1 MRSCSKLSESRSNCG
16 FHLKSS
22 ASTGDVNFLCGGMR
36 NRPSHP
42 CVLDCAH
49 SSSSV
54 HIHFGSRGEMSLS
67 PINRMEKS
75 PRLWTNKKEDPWE
88 LQFQRD
94 IHKHIRLLF
103 EVLRWQT
110 SLCRFL
116 ANRLFVV
123 LWPHFPTCVPPP
135 TLCYW
140 TPREPHSP
148 LLELPCQQ
156 RHEQKQSIALPW
168 PWCPLHLFF
177 SGAQKPKRCPGLGLF
192 YAFLSSVFFTVIAL
206 LVKTIQ
212 GVHAIEISAIRCFF
226 QMLFVVPLLIYKKWV
241 P

>member
-1 MRSCSKLSESRSNCG
+1 
-16 FHLKSS
+16 
-22 ASTGDVNFLCGGMR
+22 
-36 NRPSHP
+36 
-42 CVLDCAH
+42 
-49 SSSSV
+49 
-54 HIHFGSRGEMSLS
+54 MSLS

-75 PRLWTNKKEDPWE
+75 PRLWANTKEDPWE
-88 LQFQRD
+88 LRFQRD

-116 ANRLFVV
+116 ANRLLVV
-123 LWPHFPTCVPPP
+123 LRSLFPTWL
-135 TLCYW
+135 TW
-140 TPREPHSP
+140 SSITQRELHSP
-148 LLELPCQQ
+148 LLQLPCQQ
-156 RHEQKQSIALPW
+156 KHEQKQSIALPW
-168 PWCPLHLFF
+168 PWCPLHLFS

-241 P
+241 T